1 MAEGTGFVPVTQL
14 RSRLPA
20 QFRPAAPSSPV
31 AAVTAA
37 GENAVGEQWASSAQN
52 WDRAYHHFGHN
63 QSRVQRKY
71 TSIAFVCKIR

>member
-1 MAEGTGFVPVTQL
+1 MVFVAEGTGYVPVTQL

-20 QFRPAAPSSPV
+20 QFRPVEPSSPV

-37 GENAVGEQWASSAQN
+37 GEQEVTEWASSAHN

-71 TSIAFVCKIR
+71 KLQTFWAQ